1 MFDLVIR
8 GGTIVDGTGGPAV
21 VGDVAVRDGL
31 LAQVGGT
38 VDGGAFENPATEV
51 IDATGLVVTPGFVD
65 IHSHYDGQAF
75 FDDALAPSNGH
86 GVTTVVL
93 GSCGIGFAPARPS
106 DHELLITTMESVEDI
121 PGDVLRAGLPWEWE
135 SFPEYLDA
143 LDRRRFAMDVAAQVG
158 HVAIR
163 TYVMGERGIANEQA
177 TRADIEAMGALA
189 RQAVQAGAIGFSTS
203 RVLAHTTAAGA
214 PGPRDLRLRGRAVR
228 HRRRACRRPAA
239 GPCSS
244 WPRRAPTDR
253 TPRAR

>member
-1 MFDLVIR
+1 
-8 GGTIVDGTGGPAV
+8 
-21 VGDVAVRDGL
+21 
-31 LAQVGGT
+31 
-38 VDGGAFENPATEV
+38 
-51 IDATGLVVTPGFVD
+51 VVTPGFVD
-65 IHSHYDGQAF
+65 VHSHYDGQAF
-75 FDDALAPSNGH
+75 YDDTLAPSNGH

-93 GSCGIGFAPARPS
+93 GSCGIGFAPARTS

-121 PGDVLRAGLPWEWE
+121 PGDVLRAGLPWDWE

-189 RQAVQAGAIGFSTS
+189 REAVEAGAVGFSTS

-214 PGPRDLRLRGRAVR
+214 PVPGTFADEDELFGIAAAVSQAGQRAVFQL
-228 HRRRACRRPAA
+228 AEA
-239 GPCSS
+239 GADGQDPESS
-244 WPRRAPTDR
+244 L
-253 TPRAR
+253 